1 MNPPN
6 TMFQLSG
13 VHCRG
18 LQFREVQEFGGLGKS
33 RGLGSGVHGLRV
45 LGASD
50 RSKAP

>member
-18 LQFREVQEFGGLGKS
+18 FWLRASGPEDGLGGQ
-33 RGLGSGVHGLRV
+33 RAAVQHVGLRV
-45 LGASD
+45 
-50 RSKAP
+50 